1 MVLPDIFPVPDAEGM
16 TEFVLWLWWCVA
28 LGLGVNLGV
37 QLLLSPGDPLVLLR
51 RALIE
56 RLRAVGEVARS
67 FGGGGGAPGPRR
79 PGSPLAS
86 LTVAGA
92 SEMLTL
98 LKMATLRHAWAR
110 QHRPELGAR
119 ISLIDALV
127 TAA

>member
-1 MVLPDIFPVPDAEGM
+1 MVLPDIFPVPDPEGM

-67 FGGGGGAPGPRR
+67 FGGGGALGRR
-79 PGSPLAS
+79 PPASPLAL
-86 LTVAGA
+86 LTLAGA

-98 LKMATLRHAWAR
+98 LKMAALRH
-110 QHRPELGAR
+110 
-119 ISLIDALV
+119 
-127 TAA
+127 